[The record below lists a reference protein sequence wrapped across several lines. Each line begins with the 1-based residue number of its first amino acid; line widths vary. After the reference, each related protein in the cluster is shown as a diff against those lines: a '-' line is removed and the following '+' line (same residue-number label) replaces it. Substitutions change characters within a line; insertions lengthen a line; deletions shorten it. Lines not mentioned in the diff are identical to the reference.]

1 MAIGRISGPMLLR
14 DLERQGM
21 DLSFDGDLIYLDV
34 VERKVGINTRQP
46 NVALDVR
53 GSANVSSNLFVGKT
67 VTVGNLYQLPTTQ
80 PEPGQIMVAI
90 GGETSKTIWFGGLPL
105 PTTRRRSYTTNI
117 ANLAGYANTTIR
129 APIGV
134 SSIVYNLK
142 VSRPVKV
149 EAYGTAAMNEPNPYT
164 FIATP
169 DHLVDDGTVILNDGS
184 SFQSRQYNL
193 WANLEDPP
201 NQNVWIKITSLDSYL
216 ANDPVTLEFLY
227 FPAITDQGA
236 HMDIVTTLPSL
247 AYFGKMVWLQTNNK
261 VYIYGPSGWFPNVI
275 LVNFLLYSICL

>member
-1 MAIGRISGPMLLR
+1 MAIGRVSGPMLLR

-34 VERKVGINTRQP
+34 VQRKIGINTRQP
-46 NVALDVR
+46 NVELDVR
-53 GSANVSSNLFVGKT
+53 GSANVSSNLYVGKT

-80 PEPGQIMVAI
+80 PEAGQIMVAV
-90 GGETSKTIWFGGLPL
+90 GGDTSKTIWFGGLPL
-105 PTTRRRSYTTNI
+105 PTTRRRKFQTNI
-117 ANLAGYANTTIR
+117 GNLLGYANTTIT
-129 APIGV
+129 APLAV

-149 EAYGTAAMNEPNPYT
+149 EVYGTAAMDEDNPYT

-184 SFQSRQYNL
+184 SFQSRQYSI

-201 NQNVWIKITSLDSYL
+201 NQNVYIKVTSLDSYL
-216 ANDPVTLEFLY
+216 ANDPVQLEFMY

-236 HMDIVTTLPSL
+236 HMDIVTSFPLN
-247 AYFGKMVWLQTNNK
+247 AYYGKMVWLQTDNR
-261 VYIYGPSGWFPNVI
+261 VYIYGPNGWFPM
-275 LVNFLLYSICL
+275 LQR